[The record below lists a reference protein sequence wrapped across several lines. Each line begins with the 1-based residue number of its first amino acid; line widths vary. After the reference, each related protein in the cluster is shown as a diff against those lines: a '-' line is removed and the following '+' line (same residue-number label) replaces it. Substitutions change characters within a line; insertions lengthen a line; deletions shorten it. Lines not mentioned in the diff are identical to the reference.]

1 MAEMTKQMQVIL
13 AVKALVAAALPAVK
27 LAGFDQDDA
36 LPTRVDVNGCVV
48 GHPGDPNLTD
58 YDLSPLTWNYSHRL
72 YLEVSGPNGTGGAAL
87 DAMLVT
93 LGQAIAAD
101 PFLGGLCEF
110 FSAEAAELRDRTNEA
125 ANSINWATVPLV
137 AEYSTTNP
145 LG

>member
-1 MAEMTKQMQVIL
+1 LTKQLQIIL
-13 AVKALVAAALPAVK
+13 AVKALVRAALPAVT

-36 LPTRVDVNGCVV
+36 LPTRVGANGCVV
-48 GHPGDPNLTD
+48 GHPGDPNLT
-58 YDLSPLTWNYSHRL
+58 WNYSHRL
-72 YLEVSGPNGTGGAAL
+72 YLEISGPNGAGGDVL

-93 LGQAIAAD
+93 LGAAIAAD

-110 FSAEAAELRDRTNEA
+110 FSAESAELRDRTNEA
-125 ANSINWATVPLV
+125 ATSINWATVPLV